1 MFLSFPLLSTTSM
14 FSTRAR
20 HCLLFLISGFCAA
33 LAARVG
39 YGYALENKAWPTGTV
54 ITVQME
60 LGTPAATL
68 QDGSQTWNE
77 AAVPAL
83 DDWNAEM
90 ADVQIAAVMDSTKAV
105 SSGDGLN
112 SASFSSSVFGDS
124 FGSGVLAVTYYRTQG
139 STMIEADVLFNEA
152 QPFDS
157 YRGDL
162 QFNAQGKCICDIQRV
177 FLHEMG
183 HALGLDHPDS
193 AGQEVDAI
201 MNSVVSNLSQLTA
214 DDIAGIQFLYGAPT
228 PSPTPTP
235 TPGATPSPT
244 PVTPSRLVN
253 ISTRMQVGTGNDVL
267 IGGFIIQGD
276 QLKKVIVRAIGPSLS
291 NSGVT
296 GALQD
301 PQMELYD
308 STGALWDAN
317 DNWQQSL
324 DSGEIIDS
332 GLAPSDPREAAIVTR
347 LAPGNYTAI
356 ISGVNNTTGIGLVES
371 YTLDT
376 SASHAA
382 NISTRG
388 RVGAGDDVLIGGF
401 IAGGNTTKKIILRA
415 LGPSLGGTGL
425 TVLADPMVE
434 LHGSDGQLIAVND
447 DWASGSQQSEIIAT
461 GLQPSNAKESAL
473 IATIASGNYT
483 AIVQGVDGGAGIGL
497 VGIYD
502 LDLCAET

>member
-1 MFLSFPLLSTTSM
+1 M
-14 FSTRAR
+14 FSTVAR
-20 HCLLFLISGFCAA
+20 RSLLFLIPTVCAT
-33 LAARVG
+33 LAAPAG
-39 YGYALENKAWPTGTV
+39 YGYALENKSWPAGTL
-54 ITVQME
+54 ITMQME
-60 LGTPAATL
+60 LGTPPDAL

-77 AAVPAL
+77 AAAPAL

-90 ADVQIAAVMDSTKAV
+90 SDVQLTAVMDSTKPV
-105 SSGDGLN
+105 SSGDGIN

-124 FGSGVLAVTYYRTQG
+124 FGGGVLAVTYYRSQG
-139 STMIEADVLFNEA
+139 STMIEADVLFNNA

-157 YRGDL
+157 YRGNL

-193 AGQEVDAI
+193 AGQDVEAI
-201 MNSVVSNLSQLTA
+201 MNSVVSNLNQLTA
-214 DDIAGIQFLYGAPT
+214 DDIAGIQFLYGAPES
-228 PSPTPTP
+228 SPTPTP
-235 TPGATPSPT
+235 SPGATPSPT
-244 PVTPSRLVN
+244 PPTTSRLVN
-253 ISTRMQVGTGNDVL
+253 ISTRMQVGTGDNVL

-276 QLKKVIVRAIGPSLS
+276 QLKKIILRAIGPSLT
-291 NSGVT
+291 NSGVM

-301 PQMELYD
+301 PQMELHD
-308 STGALWDAN
+308 STGALLDTN
-317 DNWQQSL
+317 DNWQESP

-332 GLAPSDPREAAIVTR
+332 GLAPSDPRESAILIR
-347 LAPGNYTAI
+347 LEPGSYTAI

-388 RVGAGDDVLIGGF
+388 RVGTGDEVLIGGF
-401 IAGGNTTKKIILRA
+401 IAGGHATKKIIVRA
-415 LGPSLGGTGL
+415 LGPSLGGSGL

-434 LHGSDGQLIAVND
+434 LHGSDGQLIASND

-473 IATIASGNYT
+473 IVTIASGNYT

-497 VGIYD
+497 VEIYD
-502 LDLCAET
+502 LDL